1 MQIKLSS
8 TKRKEHLVHRL
19 KHVIELAP
27 ESPPSK
33 TTRSL
38 DLSRVRRNFQEMSGR
53 QTDKKFFF
61 QKHFIKGFLLLQD
74 SSLPSRTIKNAIKSL

>member
-53 QTDKKFFF
+53 QTDKRFFF
-61 QKHFIKGFLLLQD
+61 KKIFETAVYYFKLLLHY
-74 SSLPSRTIKNAIKSL
+74 LETFKTR